1 MKLEEY
7 IKKLNVLYED
17 NHIIVVEKMV
27 RVPMQ
32 KDISEDISMIDI
44 VKEYLKI
51 KYNKPG
57 NVYLGMVHRL
67 DRMVGG
73 IVVFAKTSKAMTRLS
88 ETIRTRKMA
97 KKYLAVLN
105 GELKG
110 SGTLEN
116 YLVKNEK
123 ENMSSVCREDT
134 KNAKLA
140 VLDYS
145 VIENANGYTLVDV
158 NLHTGRHHQIRVQ
171 FANIGHP
178 LFGDQKYGQ
187 KINKIG
193 DNIALYAYS
202 LSFAHPVSKEVLKF
216 EKKPAK
222 LGGFK
227 YFNI

>member
-88 ETIRTRKMA
+88 ETIRTRKMT

-123 ENMSSVCREDT
+123 ENMSSVCKEDT

-171 FANIGHP
+171 FTNIGHP

>member
-171 FANIGHP
+171 FTNIGHP